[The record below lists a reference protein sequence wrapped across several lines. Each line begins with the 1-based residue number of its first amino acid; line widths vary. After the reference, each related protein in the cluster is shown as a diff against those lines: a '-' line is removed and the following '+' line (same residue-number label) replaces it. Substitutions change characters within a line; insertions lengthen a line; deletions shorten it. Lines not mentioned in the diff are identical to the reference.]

1 VTHGVLIENGK
12 EAQLVN
18 GVVIAGNFQEL
29 FRDGVETIGNDLRNS
44 VGMGNVSVSSPTVKL
59 AELTIAGK

>member
-1 VTHGVLIENGK
+1 MIS
-12 EAQLVN
+12 
-18 GVVIAGNFQEL
+18 
-29 FRDGVETIGNDLRNS
+29 NDLRNS